1 MSNLPSLGPRG
12 EGWVILQLIALG
24 LIGLAGLTLSTPEPD
39 SWSSVGTVAGTILL
53 LAGAAL
59 GLAGISGLQGADAL
73 TAVPRPRA
81 EASLVE
87 TGAFG
92 LVRHP
97 IYGALILG
105 SIGWALLR
113 GSPAALAA
121 TALLF
126 VVLDLKRRREE
137 LMLLERYPGY
147 AAYRTRTRRFIP
159 WIW

>member
-1 MSNLPSLGPRG
+1 MSRIPALGPRG
-12 EGWVILQLIALG
+12 EGWVVLQVALFG
-24 LIGLAGLTLSTPEPD
+24 LIGFAGLALAVPEPD
-39 SWSSVGTVAGTILL
+39 SWTSIGSVVGTVLL
-53 LAGAAL
+53 LGGAGL
-59 GLAGISGLQGADAL
+59 GLAGISTLQSGNAL
-73 TAVPRPRA
+73 TAVPRPR
-81 EASLVE
+81 EASRLVD
-87 TGAFG
+87 TGAYG

-113 GSPAALAA
+113 GSPAALLGAA
-121 TALLF
+121 ALL

-137 LMLLERYPGY
+137 IWLLERYPEY